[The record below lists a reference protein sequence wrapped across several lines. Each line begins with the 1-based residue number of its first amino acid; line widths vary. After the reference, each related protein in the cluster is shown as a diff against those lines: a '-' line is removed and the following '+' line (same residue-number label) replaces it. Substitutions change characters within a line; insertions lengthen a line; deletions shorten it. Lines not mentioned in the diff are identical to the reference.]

1 MATEKE
7 SILPTGA
14 NVLITWREPT
24 LRTEEECAALKF
36 FSFDPNQ
43 MLNKQSVLRSVRKQ
57 LVSFHP
63 DRCSDKALSTQA
75 IKAFHCLKEMGPVKG
90 LAEASFLD
98 EIDNLSPEELAALQ
112 KTLREINEYIDKI
125 EKENAEWD
133 AKRARWNAEWAES
146 EARWAESAVRDAEYR
161 AKQAEWKKADAEW
174 ENKRAE
180 WQAERARWHEEEK
193 IAQEQRDN
201 AHVDAVASAFLPEKL
216 FLLRQRLWAWIWDSK
231 EGQGLVAELTAWRF
245 KKRIEAKK
253 KELSQHTPDERAIIL
268 KGPEVKEELKERAEI
283 CNDTQLSEAL
293 EEYLEDFQEQ
303 HGSNF
308 WLRWFYQLINKVS
321 KVKEMQEALR
331 VFLTI
336 DEALEEKLFPPLR
349 SSGNGV
355 LSVSTLKSAT
365 QPVAASELLN
375 FAAHNEMPSLHLQI
389 RALYQRSGWFSVVRH
404 AVRGLYQEIEDYF
417 YREAP
422 RESASPVLSSFPSS
436 ATVEPLRQP
445 LKDAQVALST
455 LLFPT
460 LANQVITPSSVE
472 AQWNKKIKNV
482 FLDKQSIGEL
492 GTKPIAP
499 QTLDE
504 IEALYAQRLSFQLQ
518 HLTESHSQPSEKN
531 LMSLVSLLWE
541 GVSLKKL
548 IDQKKSF
555 FSGVKTFF
563 SSSVSNTSDQLWQTV
578 ERLQQQLLMQ
588 VRGPLLTNPAFDF
601 LRAELS
607 SLSNKKPFL
616 WRENHRRALQTIYKE
631 NWPLYLKQRS
641 QRKPSPL
648 DENIEL
654 KENILAEH
662 LYKGMFVTTPEDAK
676 VHRLVIINLFHQL
689 NATPSGNYSVDSGAP
704 SSSSDGSRSSSPSE
718 EDAEGL
724 EIIPLDTPPRISSP

>member
-7 SILPTGA
+7 SMLPKGA
-14 NVLITWREPT
+14 DVLITWSEPT
-24 LRTEEECAALKF
+24 LRTEKEHEALKF
-36 FSFDPNQ
+36 FGFDPKQ
-43 MLNKQSVLRSVRKQ
+43 ALDKQSVLRSVRQQ

-63 DRCSDKALSTQA
+63 DRCSDKALSDQA
-75 IKAFHCLKEMGPVKG
+75 MAAFYCLKEMGPIKG
-90 LAEASFLD
+90 PAGTSILD
-98 EIDNLSPEELAALQ
+98 EIDTLSPEELVALQ
-112 KTLREINEYIDKI
+112 KTLRETNAYIDRVTKEI
-125 EKENAEWD
+125 EKENAERD
-133 AKRARWNAEWAES
+133 ARWAGWHAEQAEW
-146 EARWAESAVRDAEYR
+146 EARWAESAIR
-161 AKQAEWKKADAEW
+161 DAEW
-174 ENKRAE
+174 EAERAE
-180 WQAERARWHEEEK
+180 WEAKRARWREEYR
-193 IAQEQRDN
+193 IAKEQRDS

-231 EGQGLVAELTAWRF
+231 EGQGLIAELTAWRL
-245 KKRIEAKK
+245 KKLIAAKK
-253 KELSQHTPDERAIIL
+253 QELSQHTPSDRAIIL
-268 KGPEVKEELKERAEI
+268 NAPEVLEELEEQAEI
-283 CNDTQLSEAL
+283 CNDTQLSGAL

-308 WLRWFYQLINKVS
+308 WLRWFYQLINKIS
-321 KVKEMQEALR
+321 TIKQMRQALR

-355 LSVSTLKSAT
+355 LSVSMLKSAT

-375 FAAHNEMPSLHLQI
+375 FAAHKEMPSLHLQI
-389 RALYQRSGWFSVVRH
+389 RDLYQRSGWFSVVRH

-422 RESASPVLSSFPSS
+422 RESASSVPSSFSS
-436 ATVEPLRQP
+436 STTVEPLKQP
-445 LKDAQVALST
+445 LENAQAALSA

-472 AQWNKKIKNV
+472 AQWDEKIKEV
-482 FLDKQSIGEL
+482 FLSKQCIGEL
-492 GTKPIAP
+492 GTKPIAS

-518 HLTESHSQPSEKN
+518 HLTESHSQPSEEN
-531 LMSLVSLLWE
+531 LRSLVSLLWE

-548 IDQKKSF
+548 IDQKKPF
-555 FSGVKTFF
+555 LSGFRTFF
-563 SSSVSNTSDQLWQTV
+563 SSPVSNTSDQLWQTV
-578 ERLQQQLLMQ
+578 GRLQQQLLTQ
-588 VRGPLLTNPAFDF
+588 VRGELLTNPSFDF

-607 SLSNKKPFL
+607 FLSNKKPLL

-641 QRKPSPL
+641 QLKPSQL
-648 DENIEL
+648 DEHIEF
-654 KENILAEH
+654 KENILATH

-676 VHRLVIINLFHQL
+676 AYRLMIEKHFIDLFHQL
-689 NATPSGNYSVDSGAP
+689 KAAQSGNYSVNRGSS
-704 SSSSDGSRSSSPSE
+704 SSSSDGSPNSSLSE

-724 EIIPLDTPPRISSP
+724 EIIPLETPPRKSFP